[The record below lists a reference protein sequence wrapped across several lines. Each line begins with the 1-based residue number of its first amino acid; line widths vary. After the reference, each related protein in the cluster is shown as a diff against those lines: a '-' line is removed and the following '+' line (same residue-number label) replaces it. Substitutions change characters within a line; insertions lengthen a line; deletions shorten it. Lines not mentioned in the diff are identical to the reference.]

1 MRTLWLFSHVEASG
15 GKQHVDRRN
24 EKMVSATR
32 FCGAT
37 PDIHYD
43 RLSSKHLPSWIPLP
57 GLLATVLKSS
67 LFQKF
72 FISLFLVVN
81 FFFLVYFQF
90 GWCGEYKL
98 WFGWTNIIALC
109 WACADNIFL
118 IWGKPHF
125 QLHVLDTPI
134 ISLDIYCTYQI
145 LQPEHVTY
153 NHIWIPSEPDFNSL
167 SVYRKRVH
175 SWGDDWLFHLFLT
188 WTMINKS
195 PIVSHTIYS
204 SIVYSL

>member
-1 MRTLWLFSHVEASG
+1 VEASG

-67 LFQKF
+67 LFKKF

-90 GWCGEYKL
+90 G
-98 WFGWTNIIALC
+98 
-109 WACADNIFL
+109 
-118 IWGKPHF
+118 
-125 QLHVLDTPI
+125 
-134 ISLDIYCTYQI
+134 
-145 LQPEHVTY
+145 
-153 NHIWIPSEPDFNSL
+153 
-167 SVYRKRVH
+167 
-175 SWGDDWLFHLFLT
+175 
-188 WTMINKS
+188 
-195 PIVSHTIYS
+195 
-204 SIVYSL
+204 